1 MIKIAKLHVDAVK
14 QGIKKINYDKGK
26 NITPVIVEDMCSNN
40 KALFFPGGG
49 GRDPDMG
56 QFLEITE

>member
-26 NITPVIVEDMCSNN
+26 NITPVIVEDICSNN
-40 KALFFPGGG
+40 KPSFFRGG